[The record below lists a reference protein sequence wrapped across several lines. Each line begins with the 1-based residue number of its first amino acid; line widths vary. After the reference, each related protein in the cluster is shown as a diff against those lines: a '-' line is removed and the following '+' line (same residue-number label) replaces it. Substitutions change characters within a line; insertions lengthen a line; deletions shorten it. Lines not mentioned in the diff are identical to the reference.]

1 MNNKLINTIIESR
14 LNKVLINEL
23 NSYSINDVNEAYS
36 LQEIVNTRLSS
47 SGLGEVIG
55 YKIGCT
61 NKIIQKELGVNN
73 PIFGPIFKSKII
85 QNNRKISIKE
95 FIKVGVECEIYIKI
109 SKEINENTNYNIDN
123 IRNFISNFGVSLELV
138 ENRFLDIKKNKIE
151 HIIIDGSLG
160 NSIVFGKEF
169 SNNFINYSKFVG
181 RLFIN
186 NKEVY
191 SNFADTIL
199 GDPLNALLWYFDQ
212 KLSLSK
218 LIKKGEIISL
228 GSITPLIWI
237 DSPCNVKAVIDDLGE
252 CSINFIN

>member
-1 MNNKLINTIIESR
+1 MNNKLINTIVESR
-14 LNKVLINEL
+14 LNQVLINEL
-23 NSYSINDVNEAYS
+23 DSYLINDVKEAYN
-36 LQEIVNTRLSS
+36 LQEIVNKRLSS
-47 SGLGEVIG
+47 SGLGEIIG

-61 NKIIQKELGVNN
+61 NESIQKELGVNN
-73 PIFGPIFKSKII
+73 PIFGPIF
-85 QNNRKISIKE
+85 NNRIIENNKKVSIKD
-95 FIKVGVECEIYIKI
+95 FIKVGVECEIYVKI
-109 SKEINENTNYNIDN
+109 SEEINENTNYNINN

-151 HIIIDGSLG
+151 HIIMDGSLG

-169 SNNFINYSKFVG
+169 SNNFINYSKFIG

-237 DSPCNVKAVIDDLGE
+237 DSPCNVKALIDNLGE